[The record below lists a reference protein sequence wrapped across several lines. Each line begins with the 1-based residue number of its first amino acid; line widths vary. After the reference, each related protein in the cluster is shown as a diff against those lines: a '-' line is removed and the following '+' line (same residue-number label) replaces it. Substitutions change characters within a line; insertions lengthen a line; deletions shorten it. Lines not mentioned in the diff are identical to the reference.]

1 MYIIVYL
8 EWFPDKNYEK
18 RGDLVG
24 LIKRKSKTGSF
35 DALQLISNLNTFYTP
50 FGTNISKSDVVKIC
64 IDRVANQ
71 CAKLKPRF
79 IKTEN
84 DKTVTEKK
92 GRLSFLLKYK
102 PNEIMTPYDF
112 IYKTITLLL
121 LNDNAFVY
129 PKFDKDS
136 GELLG
141 IYPLRPIT
149 VEIIVDSTDA
159 YYIKFLFDNGESYIL
174 PYDNII
180 HLRRHFG
187 QNDIF
192 GGSGSTGDHEAILKT
207 ISINDSLLQG
217 IDNAVKSSM
226 QIKGIIKMNGMLSE
240 VDKKK
245 QRDLFDAALSES
257 ISIKGSSIIPI
268 DLKSEYIPLQ
278 VDPKLIDKDTLQFLQ
293 AKILDY
299 FGVSVPI
306 FTNKYTEDEYNSFY
320 ESTIEP
326 LAIQISEA
334 FSLGLLTENQ
344 LERGEQIIFYSERL
358 QYASWNTKVNAIEKL
373 MSLGIMSLNESR
385 ALLGLEPIE
394 GGNKRLQSLNF
405 VDADKANQYQ
415 VGTTEEK
422 PNENNS

>member
-1 MYIIVYL
+1 MAL
-8 EWFPDKNYEK
+8 FN
-18 RGDLVG
+18 
-24 LIKRKSKTGSF
+24 RKKKTGSF

-64 IDRVANQ
+64 IDRVASQ

-129 PKFDKDS
+129 PKFDRDS
-136 GELLG
+136 GELKG

-149 VEIIVDSTDA
+149 VEMIVDNADT
-159 YYIKFLFDNGESYIL
+159 YFIKLLFDNGESYIL

-192 GGSGSTGDHEAILKT
+192 GGNGSNGDHEAILKT

-217 IDNAVKSSM
+217 IDNAIKSSM
-226 QIKGIIKMNGMLSE
+226 QIKGIVKMNGMLSE
-240 VDKKK
+240 ADKKK
-245 QRDLFDAALSES
+245 QRELFDSALSDS
-257 ISIKGSSIIPI
+257 VNTKGSSIIPI
-268 DLKSEYIPLQ
+268 DLKSEYIPLD
-278 VDPKLIDKDTLQFLQ
+278 VDPKLIDKDTLEFLQ
-293 AKILDY
+293 SKILDY

-306 FTNKYTEDEYNSFY
+306 FTSKYSEEEFNSFY

-326 LAIQISEA
+326 LAIQLSEA
-334 FSLGLLTENQ
+334 FSIGLLTNNQ
-344 LERGEQIIFYSERL
+344 LERGEEIIFYSERL
-358 QYASWNTKVNAIEKL
+358 QYASWNTKVTAIEKL

-415 VGTTEEK
+415 VGTEEPK
-422 PNENNS
+422 DENNS